1 MADSN
6 TYSRSEARRIL
17 KQTRQLL
24 ARARKK
30 LPEPVHTRAL
40 QTLAELQTAIDARD
54 AEAINTAAVLVTTL
68 ADGPLAFARKSKTV
82 EFLESVSVALL
93 LALALRGLVI
103 EAFQIPSAS
112 MEPTLLVGDHLFVAK
127 FSYGLRIPFTNHY
140 VVRWNDIDRGD
151 IVVFQFPVDE
161 VRAQFGVACLTQR
174 VEQYRRLNGGYPA
187 SLDDLDSV
195 PVAVDCRPLDGAV
208 DTWGTPWAYALD
220 GESYRLWSAGPDRE
234 AGTSDDLTERNSAFV
249 RRHAEE
255 PTLVGLSNCYDHSEM
270 SMSKNYIKRVIGL
283 PGDEIAMRAGVLSVN
298 GVPFEYSEPAQAAP
312 VAQAPGLSFWQ
323 MTETMDNGTSYTVQV
338 LRPGTGDFGPI
349 TVREGHVFAM
359 GDNRDNSL
367 DGRCWGQVPMD
378 NIKGAAQIIFF
389 SRDRARGGIRWDRIF
404 GWIH

>member
-1 MADSN
+1 MAASN
-6 TYSRSEARRIL
+6 THSRAEARRIL
-17 KQTRQLL
+17 KQARQLL
-24 ARARKK
+24 KRARRK

-40 QTLAELQTAIDARD
+40 QTLDELQAALGAKDSD
-54 AEAINTAAVLVTTL
+54 AINTAAVQVVTLV
-68 ADGPLAFARKSKTV
+68 DGPLAFARKSKTM

-161 VRAQFGVACLTQR
+161 VRTQFGVACLTQR
-174 VEQYRRLNGGYPA
+174 IEQYRRLNSGYPA
-187 SLDDLDSV
+187 SLGDLESV
-195 PVAVDCRPLDGAV
+195 PVAVDCRPLDGSV
-208 DTWGTPWAYALD
+208 DAWGTPWAYALEAD
-220 GESYRLWSAGPDRE
+220 SYRLSSAGPDRV
-234 AGTSDDLTERNSAFV
+234 ADTADDLTARNSAFV
-249 RRHAEE
+249 RRHQEE
-255 PTLVGLSNCYDHSEM
+255 RTIVGLSNCYDHSEM

-283 PGDEIAMRAGVLSVN
+283 PGDEIAMRNGVLTVN
-298 GVPFEYSEPAQAAP
+298 GEPFTYTEPTQAEA
-312 VAQAPGLSFWQ
+312 VAGAPGLSFWQ

-338 LRPGTGDFGPI
+338 LRPGIGDFGPV

-389 SRDRARGGIRWDRIF
+389 SRDRSRGSVRWDRLF